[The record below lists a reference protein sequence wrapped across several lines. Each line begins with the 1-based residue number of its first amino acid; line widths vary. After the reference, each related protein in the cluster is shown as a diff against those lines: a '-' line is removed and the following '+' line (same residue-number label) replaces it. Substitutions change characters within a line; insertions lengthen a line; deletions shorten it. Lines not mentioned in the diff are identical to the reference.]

1 MGNSS
6 LVLTGSKE
14 QDLAVRADLDAS
26 LAKRIMIIDGAMGTM
41 IQTFK
46 LTEEDYRGERFA
58 DYPHPVKGNNELLV
72 LSKPEV
78 ISEIHRNFMEAG
90 ADIIETNTFSST
102 RLSQAD
108 YHMED
113 LVPELNI
120 EAARLAKET
129 AQTFMAENPDR
140 KVYIAGAIGPTTK
153 TLSLSP
159 DVNNPAFRAVTWDD
173 VYQSYYEQIET
184 LVEGGVDILMP
195 ETVFDTLNLKACL
208 FAIHDFQEKHDRA
221 IPVIVSVT
229 ITDASGRTLSGQTT
243 EAFWNSI
250 SHAKPFC
257 VGINCALGAEDM
269 RPYVETL
276 SKVSDCYVHVYP
288 NAGLPNPLS
297 ETGYDDTPEQMRE
310 VLNTFADNQS
320 VNLVGGCCG
329 TTPDH
334 IAAIADGLRDKAPR
348 ARATPGGAMR
358 LSGLEPFTIGDDKMK
373 SFVMV
378 GERTNVTGSPRFA
391 KLIKKG
397 DYETALSIARQQVE
411 NGANV
416 IDINFDEGMLDGI
429 EAMTHFL
436 KLVASEPDISKVPIM
451 IDSSKW
457 EIIEAGLQTV
467 QGKAIVNSISLKEGE
482 EAFIHYAKKIRQY
495 GAATVVMAFD
505 EYGQAATKDDK
516 IRICQRAYK
525 LLTEQA
531 EFPADDIVFDPNI
544 LTVGTGIEEHN
555 TYAVDFIEATRE
567 IKRLCPGAKV
577 SGGVSNISFS
587 FRGNNP
593 VREAM
598 HAAFLYHAIQAG
610 MDMGIVNAGMLAVY
624 DEVPK
629 ELLELVED
637 VLLNRREDA
646 TERLIDAAPNYLGQ
660 GKKEDNSDKLAWRE
674 QHVAERLKH
683 SLVKGIV
690 EYIDGDTEEA
700 RQQFDRPLQVIE
712 GPLMDGMAVVGD
724 LFGAGKM
731 FLPQVVK
738 SARVMKKAVAYLLP
752 YMEDEKEA
760 DEAASKKQGTFLIA
774 TVKGDVHDI
783 GKNIVAVVLACNN
796 FEVVDMGVMVPCE
809 NILAKAK
816 EIDADIIGLS
826 GLITP
831 SLDEMVHVAKEM
843 TRGDFEAPLL
853 IGGATTSAAHTA
865 VKIAP
870 HYEQPVVH
878 VSDASRVVNV
888 VNDLLNPSLREETR
902 SKLAAR
908 QEKIRQDFLAGR
920 DIKPLI
926 SLEQSR
932 ANAFQID
939 WETHTLET
947 PTFLGTK
954 VYDDVDLKDLVELI
968 DWTPFFSA
976 WELRGRYPKILEDEK
991 VGEEARKLFNDANN
1005 MLLEV
1010 INRKIFTARGVIRI
1024 EPANTVGDDVE
1035 VYTDL
1040 SRSRVD
1046 CRFHTLRQQGQRDDG
1061 RPSFALSDFIAPKT
1075 SGKEDFL
1082 GGFAVTTGHGVEEF
1096 AKEFEAQHDDYNSIM
1111 AKAVGDRL
1119 AEAFAEWMHREVRNF
1134 WGYGRIEA
1142 LSNEDLIKEKY
1153 RGIRPAAGYPACPD
1167 HTEKRTLFD
1176 WLDAEKNTGIE
1187 LTESFAM
1194 TPASSVSGLYFCNR
1208 EARYF
1213 SVGKIGKDQIEDY
1226 AKRKECDLATLEKWL
1241 APYLDY

>member
-1 MGNSS
+1 MNNISS
-6 LVLTGSKE
+6 KHTGSKE
-14 QDLAVRADLDAS
+14 QDLATLAALDAS
-26 LAKRIMIIDGAMGTM
+26 LAERIMIIDGAMGTM
-41 IQTFK
+41 IQTYK

-72 LSKPEV
+72 LTKPEV
-78 ISEIHRNFMEAG
+78 IGAIHRDFLEAG

-113 LVPELNI
+113 LVPELNVA
-120 EAARLAKET
+120 AARLAKDT
-129 AQTFMAENPDR
+129 AEDFMADNPDR
-140 KVYIAGAIGPTTK
+140 KVYVAGAIGPTTK

-159 DVNNPAFRAVTWDD
+159 DVNNPAFRAVSWDD
-173 VYQSYYEQIET
+173 VYQSYYEQIES

-208 FAIHDFQEKHDRA
+208 FAIHDFQKKHDRA

-250 SHAKPFC
+250 EHAKPFC

-276 SKVSDCYVHVYP
+276 SKVADSYVHVYP

-297 ETGYDDTPEQMRE
+297 ETGYDDTPENMRT
-310 VLNTFADNQS
+310 VLNTFAESKS

-329 TTPDH
+329 TTPSH
-334 IAAIADGLRDKAPR
+334 IAAIADGLRGKAPR
-348 ARATPGGAMR
+348 VRATPKDAMR
-358 LSGLEPFTIGDDKMK
+358 LSGLEPFTIGDDQLK

-411 NGANV
+411 NGANI

-505 EYGQAATKDDK
+505 EKGQAATKEDK

-525 LLTEQA
+525 LLTEEA
-531 EFPADDIVFDPNI
+531 DFPAEDIVFDPNI

-598 HAAFLYHAIQAG
+598 HAAFLYHAIEAG

-624 DEVPK
+624 DEIPK
-629 ELLELVED
+629 DLLELVED
-637 VLLNRREDA
+637 VLLNRGPDA
-646 TERLIDAAPNYLGQ
+646 TERLIDAAPNYMGQ
-660 GKKEDNSDKLAWRE
+660 GKKEDTGDKLAWRE
-674 QHVAERLKH
+674 KPVAERLKH
-683 SLVKGIV
+683 ALVKGIV
-690 EYIDGDTEEA
+690 EYIDTDTEEA

-752 YMEDEKEA
+752 YMEAEKAEG
-760 DEAASKKQGTFLIA
+760 AAKKQGTFLIA

-796 FEVVDMGVMVPCE
+796 FEVIDMGVMVPCE
-809 NILAKAK
+809 KILAKAK
-816 EIDADIIGLS
+816 EIGADIIGLS

-843 TRGDFEAPLL
+843 TRSGFDVPLL

-888 VNDLLNPSLREETR
+888 VNDLLNPALREATR
-902 SKLAAR
+902 EKHAAR
-908 QEKIRQDFLAGR
+908 QQKIREDFAAGR
-920 DIKPLI
+920 DIKPLMPL
-926 SLEQSR
+926 SDAR
-932 ANAFQID
+932 ANAYKTD
-939 WETHTLET
+939 WEAYS
-947 PTFLGTK
+947 PDVPSFIGTK
-954 VYDDVDLKDLVELI
+954 VYDDFDLNQLLELI

-976 WELRGRYPKILEDEK
+976 WELRGRYPKILDDPK
-991 VGEEARKLFNDANN
+991 VGEEARKLFDDANK
-1005 MLLEV
+1005 MLREV
-1010 INRKIFTARGVIRI
+1010 IDKKIFQAKGVIRI
-1024 EPANTVGDDVE
+1024 EPAHTIGDDIE
-1035 VYTDL
+1035 TTDC
-1040 SRSRVD
+1040 V
-1046 CRFHTLRQQGQRDDG
+1046 FHTLRQQGQREDG
-1061 RPSFALSDFIAPKT
+1061 RPSFALSDFVAPKA
-1075 SGKEDFL
+1075 SGKTDYI
-1082 GGFAVTTGHGVEEF
+1082 GGFAVTTGHGVEEYSK
-1096 AKEFEAQHDDYNSIM
+1096 AFEAEHDDYNSIL

-1119 AEAFAEWMHREVRNF
+1119 AEAFAEWMHREIRKI
-1134 WGYGRIEA
+1134 WGYGNTEE
-1142 LSNEDLIKEKY
+1142 LSNEELIKERY

-1167 HTEKRTLFD
+1167 HTEKRALFD
-1176 WLDAEKNTGIE
+1176 WLDAEKHTGIE

-1194 TPASSVSGLYFCNR
+1194 TPASSVSGLYFCHP

-1226 AKRKECDLATLEKWL
+1226 AGRKELDIETVEKWL